1 MRTLSGRLAL
11 PLLVQLKRDGHDVA
25 ALLQRLQ
32 LDHDELRSFGGR
44 ITLDAWLDLRQAG
57 IDATGD
63 STFPLRA
70 ALGLDRE
77 SFPLGFYLMGTQ
89 ATLRDGY
96 QFVRPYIPIIMS
108 GLEVNLVPDGDLSYV
123 DFVLDDEPVG
133 PPGCAEYLVTI
144 AIALGRWLTPDAPP
158 PTEVVLA
165 HNWPRHSDAMAELLG
180 APVRFGGSAV
190 RMVFP
195 GARIDTPIQGAD
207 PHLGQLLAQKADE
220 QARSLVT
227 TARVRDRARHYLA
240 RHLEGHEP
248 SVQELAEA
256 LRVTERTLRR
266 KLRAEGTSPRE
277 LLDEVRHERALAL
290 LEEGQ
295 RTLDEIAYVLGFSG
309 ASAFRRAFRRW
320 TGVAP
325 TEYGRPLS

>member
-11 PLLVQLKRDGHDVA
+11 PLLVQLKRDGHDVQS
-25 ALLQRLQ
+25 LLKRLH

-44 ITLDAWLDLRQAG
+44 LAVDAWLDLRQAG

-63 STFPLRA
+63 PSFPLRA

-108 GLEVNLVPDGDLSYV
+108 GLEVNMLVSETEQSYV
-123 DFVLDDEPVG
+123 DFVLDGEPVG
-133 PPGCAEYLVTI
+133 PPAFAEYLVAI
-144 AIALGRWLTPDAPP
+144 VIALGRWLTPEAPP
-158 PTEVVLA
+158 PTEIILA
-165 HNWPRHSDAMAELLG
+165 HRWPRHSDAMAELLG
-180 APVRFGGSAV
+180 APVRFGGGAV

-195 GARIDTPIQGAD
+195 AARIDTPIAGAD

-220 QARSLVT
+220 QARQIVT
-227 TARVRDRARHYLA
+227 TTRVRDRARHYLS

-248 SVQELAEA
+248 TVLELAEA

-266 KLRAEGTSPRE
+266 KLRSEGTSPRE

-295 RTLDEIAYVLGFSG
+295 RSLDEIAYVLGFSG
-309 ASAFRRAFRRW
+309 AGAFRRAFRRW

-325 TEYGRPLS
+325 TEYGNPR

>member
-1 MRTLSGRLAL
+1 ML
-11 PLLVQLKRDGHDVA
+11 
-25 ALLQRLQ
+25 
-32 LDHDELRSFGGR
+32 
-44 ITLDAWLDLRQAG
+44 
-57 IDATGD
+57 
-63 STFPLRA
+63 
-70 ALGLDRE
+70 
-77 SFPLGFYLMGTQ
+77 
-89 ATLRDGY
+89 
-96 QFVRPYIPIIMS
+96 
-108 GLEVNLVPDGDLSYV
+108 
-123 DFVLDDEPVG
+123 
-133 PPGCAEYLVTI
+133 
-144 AIALGRWLTPDAPP
+144 
-158 PTEVVLA
+158 
-165 HNWPRHSDAMAELLG
+165 
-180 APVRFGGSAV
+180 
-190 RMVFP
+190 FP
-195 GARIDTPIQGAD
+195 GARIDTPIAGAD

-220 QARSLVT
+220 RARSLVA

-248 SVQELAEA
+248 SVQELADA

-325 TEYGRPLS
+325 TEYGPPR

>member
-25 ALLQRLQ
+25 ALLERLH

-44 ITLDAWLDLRQAG
+44 ITVDAWLDLRQAG

-108 GLEVNLVPDGDLSYV
+108 GLEVNLVPDGDHSYV
-123 DFVLDDEPVG
+123 DFVQDGEPLG
-133 PPGCAEYLVTI
+133 PPAFAEYLVAI
-144 AIALGRWLTPDAPP
+144 VIALGRWLTPDAPP

-165 HNWPRHSDAMAELLG
+165 HRWPRHSDDMAQLLG
-180 APVRFGGSAV
+180 APVRYFGGAV

-195 GARIDTPIQGAD
+195 GARMNTPIQGAD

-220 QARSLVT
+220 QARSMVT
-227 TARVRDRARHYLA
+227 TARMRDRARHYLS

-248 SVQELAEA
+248 TVQELAEA

-266 KLRAEGTSPRE
+266 KLRSEGTSPRE

-290 LEEGQ
+290 LEEG
-295 RTLDEIAYVLGFSG
+295 RRSLDEIAYVLGFSG

-325 TEYGRPLS
+325 TEYGRPRE

>member
-25 ALLQRLQ
+25 ALLQRLH

-44 ITLDAWLDLRQAG
+44 ITMDAWLDLRQAG
-57 IDATGD
+57 VDATGD

-77 SFPLGFYLMGTQ
+77 SFPLGFYLMGSQ

-108 GLEVNLVPDGDLSYV
+108 GLEVNLVSDGDHSYA
-123 DFVLDDEPVG
+123 DFVVDDEPVG
-133 PPGCAEYLVTI
+133 PPAFVEYLMTI
-144 AIALGRWLTPDAPP
+144 VIALGRWLTPDAPP

-165 HNWPRHSDAMAELLG
+165 HRWPRHSDEMAKLLG
-180 APVRFGGSAV
+180 APVRFGGGAV

-207 PHLGQLLAQKADE
+207 PHLGLLLAQKADE
-220 QARSLVT
+220 QARNLVT

-248 SVQELAEA
+248 TVQELAEA

-295 RTLDEIAYVLGFSG
+295 RSLDEIAYVLGFSG

-325 TEYGRPLS
+325 TEYGRPR